1 MIELQDPKTIAYKVI
16 KDGEEKIYDIP
27 EDTVDTF
34 LKDNPKAELFEEV
47 EVKEDGV
54 VGTDAPVTPEKDT
67 ASNSVAG
74 SSEFTRDKLDL
85 DLKPVTLLETDP
97 EGKKFVT
104 DFENAIQFSDAENLL
119 FEKEEDSIDENGK
132 KNTWWLYNTCRLYT
146 I

>member
-54 VGTDAPVTPEKDT
+54 AGTDAPVTPEERY
-67 ASNSVAG
+67 G
-74 SSEFTRDKLDL
+74 IHIR
-85 DLKPVTLLETDP
+85 
-97 EGKKFVT
+97 
-104 DFENAIQFSDAENLL
+104 
-119 FEKEEDSIDENGK
+119 
-132 KNTWWLYNTCRLYT
+132 
-146 I
+146 